1 MGKQNYSDNRS
12 SYNRGGF
19 NQDRPAQ
26 SQNLTFDQLA
36 ETVKKECFST
46 NPEEL
51 LKMSST
57 QNLDEILKSIEGF
70 VLKYGVKVSTNQL
83 RNVYD
88 KVTKAK
94 SVNELKLIRP
104 QLAYIAG
111 RATIDKDNIKKFLA
125 FIDSLIK
132 SVDSEDKRREFKT
145 FFESVVA
152 YHKFNST
159 TN

>member
-1 MGKQNYSDNRS
+1 MISNLNN
-12 SYNRGGF
+12 NRGG
-19 NQDRPAQ
+19 NGDRNTRNHQQQVPQ
-26 SQNLTFDQLA
+26 SLEQLA
-36 ETVKKECFST
+36 QTVQTECFST
-46 NPEEL
+46 NSIEL

-57 QNLDEILKSIEGF
+57 QSLDAVLKSIEGF
-70 VLKYGVKVSTNQL
+70 VLKYGVKVSTSQL

-88 KVTKAK
+88 KVTKTK

-111 RATIDKDNIKKFLA
+111 RAQQDKDNVKKFLA

-132 SVDSEDKRREFKT
+132 SVQTEEQRKEFKI

>member
-1 MGKQNYSDNRS
+1 MAKQ
-12 SYNRGGF
+12 SYYNNGGGF
-19 NQDRPAQ
+19 NQNTSKP
-26 SQNLTFDQLA
+26 QNQTFDQLA

-46 NPEEL
+46 NYAEL
-51 LKMSST
+51 LKISGT
-57 QNLDEILKSIEGF
+57 QNLDAVLKSIEDF
-70 VLKYGVKVSTNQL
+70 VLKYGVKVSTSQL

-111 RATIDKDNIKKFLA
+111 RATIDKDNVKKFLA
-125 FIDSLIK
+125 FLDSLIK
-132 SVDSEDKRREFKT
+132 LVDSEDKRKEFKT

-159 TN
+159 TNY

>member
-1 MGKQNYSDNRS
+1 MAKNYSSSRSGYNSGGVNQNRPTQPQ
-12 SYNRGGF
+12 
-19 NQDRPAQ
+19 NQ
-26 SQNLTFDQLA
+26 TFDQLA

-46 NPEEL
+46 NYEEL
-51 LKMSST
+51 LKMSTT
-57 QNLDEILKSIEGF
+57 QNLDKVIESIESF
-70 VLKYGVKVSTNQL
+70 VLKYGVKVSTSQL

-111 RATIDKDNIKKFLA
+111 RATNDKEDNIKKFLA

-132 SVDSEDKRREFKT
+132 NVDSDDKRKEFKT
-145 FFESVVA
+145 FFEAVVA
-152 YHKFNST
+152 YHKFYGK